1 MEVNDDES
9 LWKFSLYCSNI
20 LSEIGSLV
28 LLAESKNE
36 VGSFKEKERSTLR
49 KQGRIDDVENVVGMP
64 GNINVP
70 LTNCHECK
78 VRAVTTGFVFSLTSF
93 SRMAVGMEQEPF
105 NQTGGLNK

>member
-1 MEVNDDES
+1 MEVSDDES

-49 KQGRIDDVENVVGMP
+49 KRGELM
-64 GNINVP
+64 
-70 LTNCHECK
+70 
-78 VRAVTTGFVFSLTSF
+78 
-93 SRMAVGMEQEPF
+93 M
-105 NQTGGLNK
+105 